1 MPWPATPGGSG
12 CDGRLDSQRSASH
25 GTPVSGGSKVPPGA
39 GGFLRGVG
47 DVIAGFGVLL
57 REPKQRRRA
66 VIPILL
72 TLLAYAGALAGVAFG
87 AEPLLQLLWSE
98 PAAGWTVERIG
109 WVLVR
114 WGLALGLFVG
124 LCFLFT
130 AVLEIIAGPFFDDMA
145 RLELDRR
152 GMPRGDPGLWDG
164 TVLEAARA
172 ILMALP
178 LLLFGVAALIP
189 ALTIPAGVLG
199 TGWAWFGLGAGAV
212 NPSLVQTGRGMR
224 ARLAFTRA
232 HFGWV
237 LGVGALIGAA
247 LLIPVVGWVALPAG
261 VIGAARR
268 VPPGPAAAV
277 ASDPEAA
284 DEPTTSGPKRRNS
297 A

>member
-1 MPWPATPGGSG
+1 MW
-12 CDGRLDSQRSASH
+12 LDSTRPASH
-25 GTPVSGGSKVPPGA
+25 DDLVSDRSEVPPGA

-47 DVIAGFGVLL
+47 DVVVGFGVLA

-66 VIPILL
+66 VVPILL

-98 PAAGWTVERIG
+98 PAAGWTVERVG

-130 AVLEIIAGPFFDDMA
+130 AVLEIVAGPFFDGMA

-152 GMPRGDPGLWDG
+152 NVPRGDPGLWDG
-164 TVLEAARA
+164 TVLEALRA

-178 LLLFGVAALIP
+178 LLVFGLAALIP
-189 ALTIPAGVLG
+189 ALTVPAGVLG

-224 ARLAFTRA
+224 ARLAFARA

-237 LGVGALIGAA
+237 LGLGAVIGAA
-247 LLIPVVGWVALPAG
+247 LLIPVIGWVALPAG

-268 VPPGPAAAV
+268 VPAGPATAARS
-277 ASDPEAA
+277 ALGAA
-284 DEPTTSGPKRRNS
+284 GATPNSGPNRRNPS
-297 A
+297 